1 MEKGKDTEMTKLQE
15 TVRNC
20 ISKLEENKKES
31 FIKTEVVVAILKE
44 IKESGLEFE
53 DVYAMGYLLLDQ
65 KYLIARLN
73 KEDDEMWK
81 YSDLKSAWSD
91 FPHYRNMF

>member
-1 MEKGKDTEMTKLQE
+1 MEKGKDTKMTKLQE
-15 TVRNC
+15 TVQNC
-20 ISKLEENKKES
+20 LSKLEENKQES
-31 FIKTEVVVAILKE
+31 FIKDEVVIAILKE

-65 KYLIARLN
+65 KFLIARLN
-73 KEDDEMWK
+73 KEDDKMWK

-91 FPHYRNMF
+91 FPHFRNMF

>member
-1 MEKGKDTEMTKLQE
+1 MTKLQE
-15 TVRNC
+15 TVQNC
-20 ISKLEENKKES
+20 LSKLEENKQES
-31 FIKTEVVVAILKE
+31 FIKSEVVIAILKE

-65 KYLIARLN
+65 KFLIARLN

-91 FPHYRNMF
+91 FPHFRNMF